1 MDLIAVDIGNTNI
14 TLGLFTHD
22 DLKRTERTPAGDTE
36 KLAQNITLLREM
48 CGPQPLGARTVP
60 VVASSVNPTALG
72 IVERTVADLLDQNIL
87 LAGRDVP
94 LDIKLAVENPKAIGT
109 DRLLNAAAAYD
120 MINGPLVVADFG
132 TAITIDCVSAQ
143 GIFLGGA
150 ILPGLN
156 ASAAALAR
164 DTAALPQVA
173 MEIPPTNYGTN
184 TESAIQ
190 AGIYYGAIGALREL
204 VERFANQ
211 LGQWPHVIL
220 TGGNAELI
228 AKECNFADSVV
239 PNLCLTGLYL
249 AYVKFRTATQ
259 DENIS

>member
-1 MDLIAVDIGNTNI
+1 MDLIAIDIGNTNI

-22 DLKRTERTPAGDTE
+22 DLKRTERTAADDTE
-36 KLAQNITLLREM
+36 RLAQTITLLRKM
-48 CGPQPLGARTVP
+48 CGPQPHGARTVP
-60 VVASSVNPTALG
+60 VVASSVNPTALE
-72 IVERTVADLLDQNIL
+72 IVERAVADQLDQNIL
-87 LAGRDVP
+87 LVGRDVP
-94 LDIKLAVENPKAIGT
+94 LDIKLAVENPKTVGT

-120 MINGPLVVADFG
+120 MINAPLVVADFG
-132 TAITIDCVSAQ
+132 TAITVDCVSAQ

-156 ASAAALAR
+156 SAAASLAR
-164 DTAALPQVA
+164 DTANLPQVTL
-173 MEIPPTNYGTN
+173 EIPPASYGAN

-204 VERFANQ
+204 VERYANQ
-211 LGQWPHVIL
+211 LGQWPHVVL

-228 AKECNFADSVV
+228 AKECNFTDSIV

-249 AYVKFRTATQ
+249 AYVKFRAATQ
-259 DENIS
+259 DKDKS